1 MLLVARPL
9 RRREVTKVMA
19 GVKKSVVCGGKR
31 VGTNLSRCA
40 EVTSTTN
47 TRSAE
52 VEVRGRCN
60 GTKLCTCRYKKVFTP
75 EYYGI
80 KAENS
85 PVDISSGR
93 SFG

>member
-52 VEVRGRCN
+52 VEVRGRCIWH
-60 GTKLCTCRYKKVFTP
+60 KVMHM
-75 EYYGI
+75 
-80 KAENS
+80 
-85 PVDISSGR
+85 PVEKGFHPR
-93 SFG
+93 VLWY